1 MTDPD
6 AARVIALDVNG
17 ERREATVE
25 PRMLLL
31 DCLRDELGLGGTH
44 AGCEHGACGACTV
57 LLDGEAVRSCL
68 LFAVQARGRQITTIE
83 GLTPGEGETLHPL
96 QAAFSE
102 QHGLQCGFCTPG
114 MIITA
119 AALLAEDPHPTDEA
133 IRTALAGNICRC
145 TGYVNIVKS
154 VRAAADRGSA

>member
-1 MTDPD
+1 MTEPD
-6 AARVIALDVNG
+6 APRALSLEVNG
-17 ERREATVE
+17 ERHDVVVE

-31 DCLRDELGLGGTH
+31 DCLRDTLGLGGTH

-57 LLDGEAVRSCL
+57 LVDGEAVRSCL
-68 LFAVQARGRQITTIE
+68 LFAVQARGASITTIE
-83 GLTPGEGETLHPL
+83 GLTPDDGESLHPL
-96 QAAFSE
+96 QEAFSE

-114 MIITA
+114 MIMTA
-119 AALLAEDPHPTDEA
+119 AALLEEQPHPSDAE

-154 VRAAADRGSA
+154 VRAAAEKGAA